1 LGHSRFHI
9 YSSVGNAA
17 IDLIAV
23 DILIG
28 STGFV
33 GSTLLKDHLFDR
45 LIHRPNASDIQG
57 ARCGLLV
64 CAGLPAEKWRVNA
77 DPNQDWENM
86 AQLAQLI
93 STTTANQAVLIS
105 TIDVFQS
112 ANNPDE
118 DTFVGINEA
127 GKYGSNRAWF
137 EMFFR
142 AKFPTGLIVRLP
154 GLFSPDL
161 RKNLIYDLMH
171 KRLDQ
176 LQNVSPKSE
185 FQYFDVTQT
194 WSVIEKC
201 IESDIRILNV
211 ATEPISAEKIAQ
223 LFNVELRGDSSPVYY
238 DVRTKHDKL
247 FGGESGYI
255 RNSTEIL
262 AAIKKLVPHTV

>member
-1 LGHSRFHI
+1 MGI
-9 YSSVGNAA
+9 ESS
-17 IDLIAV
+17 AV
-23 DILIG
+23 DVLIG

-33 GSTLLKDHLFDR
+33 GSTLLNDHQFNMLV
-45 LIHRPNASDIQG
+45 HRPNASIIEG
-57 ARCGLLV
+57 AQCGLLV

-77 DPNQDWENM
+77 DPNEDWENM
-86 AQLAQLI
+86 TKLAGLI
-93 STTTANQAVLIS
+93 STTSASRAVLIS

-112 ANNPDE
+112 ALNPDE

-127 GKYGSNRAWF
+127 GKYGCHRAWF

-171 KRLDQ
+171 KRFDQ
-176 LQNVSPKSE
+176 LQNVNPKSE

-211 ATEPISAEKIAQ
+211 ATEPIRAEEIAQ
-223 LFNVELRGDSSPVYY
+223 LFNVELHGNSSPIYY
-238 DVRTKHDKL
+238 DFRTKHDRL
-247 FGGESGYI
+247 FGGKSGYL

-262 AAIKKLVPHTV
+262 SAIEKLVPNTV